1 MDVLSGL
8 LNGFARWGGYYETYI
23 GTGFVVTVSTTV
35 AGTILTALWALV
47 VTAFRISRI
56 RPIRFIGVVYIEL
69 FRGTPILVQL
79 FTFFFAL
86 PILISLYL
94 PAYPTA
100 VLVLALNAGGY
111 LAENYRAGFEAVPNG
126 QREAAAALGMT
137 RFVALRRVVIPQ
149 ALRVIVPSI
158 GNTMIAILLTTPLTG
173 VIGNPD
179 MMFEATRAQGIS
191 HDFSVFA
198 LIAVIYVVLGLGLAW
213 LNGRSS
219 AGCDC
224 RDHATTQR
232 RP

>member
-8 LNGFARWGGYYETYI
+8 LNGISRWGGYYETYI
-23 GTGFVVTVSTTV
+23 GAGFRVTVSTTV
-35 AGTILTALWALV
+35 VGTVLTALWALV

-137 RFVALRRVVIPQ
+137 RVRGTAAGRRSAGAPGHRAVDRQHHDRDPVDD
-149 ALRVIVPSI
+149 A
-158 GNTMIAILLTTPLTG
+158 LTG

-179 MMFEATRAQGIS
+179 MMFEAARAQGIS

-213 LNGRSS
+213 LNG
-219 AGCDC
+219 
-224 RDHATTQR
+224 QLER
-232 RP
+232 RLRLP